1 MGEVSHGERTL
12 SRPFGEK
19 LADSG
24 ELAYIER
31 VTG

>member
-1 MGEVSHGERTL
+1 MGEVSHGERTV
-12 SRPFGEK
+12 SSTFGEK
-19 LADSG
+19 VADSG